1 MFYTEVWFMLRSA
14 FRYIFRFIPLLIT
27 VIITLPPLFSNAD
40 ARLLL
45 DIEEQ
50 KTRIAA
56 LETAYENGEI
66 APVDENLFF
75 DGDLEAEL
83 NSGIKFNELRYIAT
97 HNSYQTEGTEEICTI
112 YSSLSELTFG
122 LLGSEAGF
130 KRETVTEQL
139 NNGVYSLELDIE
151 TFDRNGEISFTC
163 MHSPKTDMATSC
175 YDFALT
181 LKEIAMWSDNNPD
194 HLPVTIIVEPKT
206 LVFALK
212 DMKSFKLEYAQA
224 FDALLREQLGDKLF
238 TPDDMLRDYPTFAA
252 LRADDGWCEVKDMLG
267 KVLILLHDC
276 SVTQKYI
283 KSDPSLRSLAM
294 FPMLRKNDVERDCA
308 SFILVNDAKQAHSLS
323 GELIEDG
330 KFIVRTR
337 ADSYGAIN
345 KENSA
350 LAIESSAQIVSTD
363 YPVIN
368 GNTNAEYLAYFG
380 DYKSIKPNR

>member
-1 MFYTEVWFMLRSA
+1 MLRSA
-14 FRYIFRFIPLLIT
+14 FRYITRFIPLLIT

-50 KTRIAA
+50 KAHIAA
-56 LETAYENGEI
+56 LEAAYANGKI

-83 NSGIKFNELRYIAT
+83 NGGLKFNELRYIAT
-97 HNSYQTEGTEEICTI
+97 HNSYQTEATEEIKTL
-112 YSSLSELTFG
+112 YNSLSELTFG
-122 LLGSEAGF
+122 LIGNEADF

-139 NNGVYSLELDIE
+139 NNGIYSLELDIE

-163 MHSPKTDMATSC
+163 MHSPKIDMTTSC

-181 LKEIAMWSDNNPD
+181 LKEIAMWSDNNPN
-194 HLPVTIIVEPKT
+194 HLPVTIIIEPKT
-206 LVFALK
+206 LILALE
-212 DMKSFKLEYAQA
+212 DMKSFNLKYAQA
-224 FDALLREQLGDKLF
+224 FDNLLRQQLGDKLF
-238 TPDDMLRDYPTFAA
+238 TPDDMLRDYTSFAA

-276 SVTQKYI
+276 SVTEKYI
-283 KSDPSLRSLAM
+283 KSDSSLRSLAM
-294 FPMLRKNDVERDCA
+294 FPMLRESDVERDCA
-308 SFILVNDAKQAHSLS
+308 SFLLINEPDDAYSLS
-323 GELIEDG
+323 QELIKDG

-337 ADSYGAIN
+337 ADSFGAIN
-345 KENSA
+345 KEDSA
-350 LAIESSAQIVSTD
+350 HALESSAQIVSTD

-368 GNTNAEYLAYFG
+368 GNTNADYLAYFG
-380 DYKSIKPNR
+380 DYRTIKPNK